1 MAISLTR
8 CKSTS
13 RLFVGKL
20 IAAVEQPS
28 DRTLLALFFGT
39 VVYLAY
45 GLPLLIARDGSE
57 APPLRAAEV
66 IGFVAVAVT
75 IARVGSDR
83 VLKTTDLVALALAA
97 IALMHPWHS
106 MATVMLTAI
115 GAFFVCRQDE
125 RLASLGQLCI
135 GLAWIGL
142 WGKVVLSFIE
152 PWLLP
157 IEAALG
163 YVPLSLFGSFSL
175 VGNAILGNG
184 HGVIVFTGC
193 SSFANTVTAA
203 FIWLSLIKIQGT
215 EFQSWHFRGLAISLV
230 AIVLL
235 NTLRLTLMAYS
246 YDGYVFWHNGYGAT
260 MMSVAMLLVV
270 LTVFYRIVSRG
281 VVSERRS
288 SAWVRG

>member
-1 MAISLTR
+1 MTR
-8 CKSTS
+8 SYATRYKTTS

-20 IAAVEQPS
+20 ITALDQPS
-28 DRTLLALFFGT
+28 DRTLLALFFAT
-39 VVYLAY
+39 VFYLAY
-45 GLPLLIARDGSE
+45 GLPLFIGRDGSE

-75 IARVGSDR
+75 IARIGSDR
-83 VLKTTDLVALALAA
+83 ILRKADLIA
-97 IALMHPWHS
+97 IAIATIALTHPWHS
-106 MATVMLTAI
+106 MAVVMLTVI
-115 GAFFVCRQDE
+115 GIFFLSREDR

-135 GLAWIGL
+135 GLAWISL

-163 YVPLSLFGSFSL
+163 FAPLSLFGSFSL

-193 SSFANTVTAA
+193 SAFANTITAV
-203 FIWLSLIKIQGT
+203 FIWLALVKIQGT
-215 EFQSWHFRGLAISLV
+215 EFQGWHFRGLAFSLA

-235 NTLRLTLMAYS
+235 NTVRLTLMAYS

-260 MMSVAMLLVV
+260 IMSLAMLLVV
-270 LTVFYRIVSRG
+270 LGFFYWGASHRESV
-281 VVSERRS
+281 
-288 SAWVRG
+288 A